1 MNKQELLMHAT
12 SFLESL
18 PDNTISAELAMSKK
32 VVGLKIYDAPILA
45 IGNAKDP
52 YFRSF
57 KDETIIGNHF
67 TLPAEWLPEAQTVIS
82 FFLPYT
88 SDVRAGN
95 KTEPFWPA
103 EEWLHARV
111 EGQTV
116 VKKMSQHLQ
125 AELAKA
131 GYQSVIPTLDPR
143 FQIRRSTDLV
153 EQPFASNWSERH
165 VAFVC
170 GLGTFGLSK
179 GLITAKG
186 MAGRLGSLVTNL
198 SLTADERPYSE
209 IYEYCSQCG
218 ACVKQCPVAAITI
231 EAGKNHQRCSAF
243 LDETAE
249 KFKPRY
255 GCGKCQ
261 VNVPCE
267 SRIPRSPDLFPPF

>member
-1 MNKQELLMHAT
+1 MNKTALLMSAT
-12 SFLESL
+12 SFLENL
-18 PDNTISAELAMSKK
+18 PDNTISAELAISKK

-45 IGNAKDP
+45 IGSSQDP

-57 KDETIIGNHF
+57 KDNTIIGEHF
-67 TLPAEWLPEAQTVIS
+67 LLPEEWLPDAQTIVS

-95 KTEPFWPA
+95 KIDPYWPS

-116 VKKMSQHLQ
+116 VKKMCQHLQ
-125 AELAKA
+125 SELANA
-131 GYQSVIPTLDPR
+131 GYQSVIPTLDQR
-143 FQIRRSTDLV
+143 FQIRRGTNPD

-170 GLGTFGLSK
+170 GLGTFSLSK

-198 SLTADERPYSE
+198 PLAVDERPYAK
-209 IYEYCSQCG
+209 IDEYCSYCG
-218 ACVKQCPVAAITI
+218 ACVKQCPVAAISMET
-231 EAGKNHQRCSAF
+231 GKNHQRCSDF
-243 LDETAE
+243 LDKTTE

-267 SRIPRSPDLFPPF
+267 SCIP

>member
-18 PDNTISAELAMSKK
+18 PDNTIAAEFAMSKK

-45 IGNAKDP
+45 IGNANDP

-57 KDETIIGNHF
+57 KDKTIIGNHF
-67 TLPAEWLPEAQTVIS
+67 ILPAEWLPEARTVIS

-95 KTEPFWPA
+95 KREPFWPA

-116 VKKMSQHLQ
+116 VSKMAQYLQ
-125 AELAKA
+125 TELAKA
-131 GYQSVIPTLDPR
+131 AYQSVIPTLDPR
-143 FQIRRSTDLV
+143 FEIRKSTDPG

-179 GLITAKG
+179 GLITARG
-186 MAGRLGSLVTNL
+186 MAGRLGSLITNL
-198 SLTADERPYSE
+198 PLTADERPYTE

-218 ACVKQCPVAAITI
+218 ACVKQCPAAAISI
-231 EAGKNHQRCSAF
+231 EAGKNHRRCSDF
-243 LDETAE
+243 LDATAE

-267 SRIPRSPDLFPPF
+267 SHIP